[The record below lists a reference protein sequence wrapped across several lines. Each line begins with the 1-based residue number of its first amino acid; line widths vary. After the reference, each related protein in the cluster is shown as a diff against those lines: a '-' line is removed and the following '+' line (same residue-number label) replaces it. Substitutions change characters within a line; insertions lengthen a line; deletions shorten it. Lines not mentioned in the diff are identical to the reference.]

1 MKISSVVVIYNST
14 LIKSDTLTSLLACQK
29 EQIDITIL
37 VWNNGPDFLDEE
49 DIKTF
54 LFSCKEKGI
63 NAKIYQDIRNI
74 ALSKIYNFF
83 IDNEDLDFITL
94 LDQDSM
100 LPADYYTKISP
111 HINEDIITPIIIAE
125 KNGILA
131 QTDPHFYGDVNVMV
145 PEGKVNMKIDSVMSG
160 LAISRKGINK
170 IKNYRRYVFEERLAF
185 YGIDSDLFRTINI
198 MKDNGHHLDIYCTN
212 KIHHSFAMF
221 NSEENKSK
229 FRVMEMFYFQS
240 FIRNEYQKKAKASTI
255 YIYLRDFLRTKIDFS
270 TAKNLILFSM
280 DNTHPRSRIT
290 INKDITPT
298 HEIYPPLYL
307 K

>member
-29 EQIDITIL
+29 EKIDITIL
-37 VWNNGPDFLDEE
+37 VWNNGPDFLGEE
-49 DIKTF
+49 DIKKF
-54 LFSCKEKGI
+54 LITCKEKGI

-83 IDNEDLDFITL
+83 IDNEDFDFITL

-100 LPADYYTKISP
+100 LPADYYTKISS

-131 QTDPHFYGDVNVMV
+131 QTDPHFYGDVNIMI
-145 PEGKVNMKIDSVMSG
+145 PEGKVKMKIDSVMSG
-160 LAISRKGINK
+160 LAISRQGTDK
-170 IKNYRRYVFEERLAF
+170 IKDYRRYVFEERLAF

-198 MKDNGHHLDIYCTN
+198 MKENGHHLDIYCTN

-240 FIRNEYQKKAKASTI
+240 FIRNEYQKKSKISTLF
-255 YIYLRDFLRTKIDFS
+255 IYLRDALRRKIKFE
-270 TAKNLILFSM
+270 TAKNLIIFSM
-280 DNTHPRSRIT
+280 NGIHPRSKID
-290 INKDITPT
+290 INKSINPT
-298 HEIYPPLYL
+298 NFYI